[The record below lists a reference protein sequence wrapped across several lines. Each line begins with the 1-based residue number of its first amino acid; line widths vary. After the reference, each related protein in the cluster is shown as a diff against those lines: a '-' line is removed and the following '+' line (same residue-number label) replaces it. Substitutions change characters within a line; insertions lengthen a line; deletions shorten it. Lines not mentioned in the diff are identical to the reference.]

1 MNSPNPRLNK
11 YLVGVGLAES
21 RRKADELITAGR
33 VSINGA
39 TETNLATRV
48 MDTDLVSLDGQSG
61 TKRKDIYIAYNKPRG
76 LVCSHIKQGSSKTI
90 FEELPIAFANLKIA
104 GRLDKDSEGL
114 MILSSDGDFINKITH
129 PSSRKDKTY
138 LVYTKQDITQPVVA
152 KLNEGVKL
160 VDGVSKL
167 KTTIIGKNATR
178 VIISE
183 GRNRQ
188 IRRSFEGLG
197 LTVIKLQRVRIGL
210 YSNRHLAPKDFI
222 FIKPEDVL

>member
-11 YLVGVGLAES
+11 YLVAVGLAES
-21 RRKADELITAGR
+21 RRKADEIITAGR
-33 VSINGA
+33 VSINGVA
-39 TETNLATRV
+39 ETNLATRV
-48 MDTDLVSLDGQSG
+48 MDADLVELDGQSG
-61 TKRKDIYIAYNKPRG
+61 KKRKDIYIAYNKPRG

-138 LVYTKQDITQPVVA
+138 LVYTKQDIAQTIVE
-152 KLNEGVKL
+152 KLNAGVKL

-167 KTTIIGKNATR
+167 KTTIIGKNATK

-188 IRRSFEGLG
+188 IRRSFETLG
-197 LTVIKLQRVRIGL
+197 LTVIKLQRVSIVL
-210 YSNRHLAPKDFI
+210 YSNRRMDPKEFV

>member
-21 RRKADELITAGR
+21 RRKADELISAGR

-48 MDTDLVSLDGQSG
+48 MDTDLDGQSG

-188 IRRSFEGLG
+188 IRRSFETLG